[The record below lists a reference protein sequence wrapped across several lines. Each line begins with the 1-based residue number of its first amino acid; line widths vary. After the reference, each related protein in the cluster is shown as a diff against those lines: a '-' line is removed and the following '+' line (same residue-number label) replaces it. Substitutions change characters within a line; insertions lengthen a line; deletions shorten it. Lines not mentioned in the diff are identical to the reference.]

1 MRHRFLEV
9 SYRRLEWQNEGQE
22 MGVCYRALNSVSN
35 TVQNALCYM
44 FNSVVIA
51 VFCLKKPRLRELK

>member
-1 MRHRFLEV
+1 
-9 SYRRLEWQNEGQE
+9 